1 MSNQAK
7 ARRIAVLGT
16 RAVGNYL
23 ITKKKKKRIKKGRQ
37 DTKNISKANPR
48 LLSNFVKII
57 LLTVIIQLLKIR
69 LQKPLN
75 TED

>member
-1 MSNQAK
+1 MSTQAK

-23 ITKKKKKRIKKGRQ
+23 IKKKKKKGRQ

-57 LLTVIIQLLKIR
+57 LLTVIIQLLKIL

>member
-23 ITKKKKKRIKKGRQ
+23 ITKKKKK
-37 DTKNISKANPR
+37 
-48 LLSNFVKII
+48 
-57 LLTVIIQLLKIR
+57 
-69 LQKPLN
+69 
-75 TED
+75 E